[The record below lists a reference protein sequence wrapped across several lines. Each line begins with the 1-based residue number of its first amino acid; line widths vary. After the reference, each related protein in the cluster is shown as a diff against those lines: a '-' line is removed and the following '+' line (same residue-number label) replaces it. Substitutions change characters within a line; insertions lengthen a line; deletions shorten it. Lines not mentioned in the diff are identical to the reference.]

1 MDPHVLVLSP
11 VWYHMAVALAVCQ
24 MVTRPTPSIKRPKII
39 LMKVS
44 EDIAILLLECNDKEI
59 DRDGVV

>member
-1 MDPHVLVLSP
+1 
-11 VWYHMAVALAVCQ
+11 MAVALAVCQ

-44 EDIAILLLECNDKEI
+44 EDIAILLLERNDKDI